1 MKKSKRGSNANL
13 QEKAIRY
20 AEMIARRIAKLN
32 NIKGE
37 NLNDLIQDA
46 ITETLT
52 HIGNYNPDKGA
63 FNTFIQKAVVGHLTD
78 RLKYYGP
85 AVAHDSDDK
94 PCYIDSLEGS
104 YDADADENL
113 GWEETV
119 ADTDAAEG
127 NALVE
132 SIEEVV
138 TLLGL
143 LPDEERE
150 IVMVRFQFGGISET
164 VEQYV
169 KRTGIN
175 IATFYRKFDI
185 IRLKLKK
192 LMCL

>member
-1 MKKSKRGSNANL
+1 MQKQCSCFVV
-13 QEKAIRY
+13 
-20 AEMIARRIAKLN
+20 
-32 NIKGE
+32 
-37 NLNDLIQDA
+37 
-46 ITETLT
+46 LT
-52 HIGNYNPDKGA
+52 NG
-63 FNTFIQKAVVGHLTD
+63 
-78 RLKYYGP
+78 
-85 AVAHDSDDK
+85 
-94 PCYIDSLEGS
+94 
-104 YDADADENL
+104 DENL